1 MNILLWSPNGA
12 GLHYGG
18 AGTNAY
24 RLYASSCGP
33 EHRVTLACACPE
45 QEDYDVFSEVVQ
57 IHRQNS
63 QTWYDHLIYL
73 YKAKRWLAENASR
86 FDVFHGIDIFENT
99 IRPACWAEQYG
110 LPAVVKPAVAGSG
123 LAPALGMRRFLRLP
137 EKRRALVSRLSG
149 IVSISAEIRR
159 ELLHYGVPEA
169 RIYDIPNGVDVGRF
183 SPVNQAK
190 KEELRLSFGWD
201 SDEFVML
208 FVGAVTPR
216 KRPEWVLQ
224 AAVRMLEAGHKVRAV
239 LVGPSKPDDYIDYL
253 KTAYTEQFNSGAF
266 QFLGLRQ
273 DVADFYRAADVYC
286 LPSKSE
292 GMPNSVLEA
301 LSSGL
306 PSLVTRISGSED
318 LINEGVNGE
327 FVGSVDDLESQLHS
341 LMCAPENLKRM
352 GHNARKGILGNYSS
366 ASVFS
371 KYIKLFE
378 SLRGR

>member
-24 RLYASSCGP
+24 RLYASSCGA

-57 IHRQNS
+57 IHRRNS

-73 YKAKRWLAENASR
+73 YKAKRWLTENASR
-86 FDVFHGIDIFENT
+86 FDIFHGIDIFENT
-99 IRPACWAEQYG
+99 IRPACWAEQLG

-123 LAPALGMRRFLRLP
+123 LAPAIGVRRFLRLP
-137 EKRRALVSRLSG
+137 EKRRALVSQLSG

-159 ELLHYGVPEA
+159 ELTYYGVPES
-169 RIYDIPNGVDVGRF
+169 RIYDIPNGVDVARF
-183 SPVNQAK
+183 SPVSSAE
-190 KEELRLSFGWD
+190 KEELRHSFGWE
-201 SDEFVML
+201 SDEFVVL

-224 AAVRMLEAGHKVRAV
+224 AAVRMLESGHKIRAV
-239 LVGPSKPDDYIDYL
+239 LVGPSKPDDYIDDL
-253 KTAYTEQFNSGAF
+253 KSTYAEQFNSGAF
-266 QFLGLRQ
+266 QFLGLRK

-286 LPSKSE
+286 LPSMSE

-318 LINEGVNGE
+318 LIDDGVNGE
-327 FVGSVDDLESQLHS
+327 FVGTVDELANQLNS
-341 LMCAPENLKRM
+341 LICAPDRLERM
-352 GHNARKGILGNYSS
+352 GHNAREGILGDYSS

-371 KYIKLFE
+371 KYIELFE
-378 SLRGR
+378 SQRRR